1 MSMNGPVWAVAVLAL
16 TACAASALAIWYRI
30 QLRHLAREHFI
41 RSYVFPSTLFE
52 SFQKQHATL
61 SDKDVQ
67 LVARALRQYFI
78 VYLRAGHGVIGMPS
92 RVVDDLWHE
101 FILATRT
108 YQLFCQSAFGHFL
121 HHIPAAEASHDPRVD
136 ASLALT
142 WKLAC
147 LEENIKP
154 SGPTRLPLLFAI
166 DEKLSIPDGY
176 KYSLNTLIAWGQ
188 GKSANLGNCS
198 GAGCASTCGSGDS
211 GGGDVGGG
219 HGCGGGCAGGGH

>member
-1 MSMNGPVWAVAVLAL
+1 MNVLVLASATL
-16 TACAASALAIWYRI
+16 SVVACAAALLAVWYRL
-30 QLRHLAREHFI
+30 QLRRLAREHFI
-41 RSYVFPSTLFE
+41 RSYVFPATLFE
-52 SFQKQHATL
+52 SFKKQRATL

-78 VYLRAGHGVIGMPS
+78 VYLRAGRSVIGMPS

-121 HHIPAAEASHDPRVD
+121 HHIPAAEASRDPRVN
-136 ASLALT
+136 AGMALT

-154 SGPTRLPLLFAI
+154 GRPTRLPLLFAI
-166 DEKLSIPDGY
+166 DAKLSIADGY
-176 KYSLNTLIAWGQ
+176 TYSLNTLIAWAQ
-188 GKSANLGNCS
+188 GKSANLGSCGGANCL
-198 GAGCASTCGSGDS
+198 STCGSGD
-211 GGGDVGGG
+211 GGGGHAGGG
-219 HGCGGGCAGGGH
+219 HGCGGGCGGGGH